1 MRADQIIIEPVLTE
15 KTNKLRELAKKKY
28 TFKVARDANK
38 VQIMQAVFELFKVR
52 PISCNVINVKS
63 KPKMTRTKSS
73 QGAGRTTPWKK
84 AIVTLK
90 AGEKID
96 TFESV

>member
-1 MRADQIIIEPVLTE
+1 
-15 KTNKLRELAKKKY
+15 
-28 TFKVARDANK
+28 
-38 VQIMQAVFELFKVR
+38 MQAVFELFKVR
-52 PISCNVINVKS
+52 PISCIVINVKS

-96 TFESV
+96 SSSLYKERGTFVGIKTFKPKTPGCGRRQY